1 MSAYK
6 DAVRGTWYASFKYVD
21 IHGKRKT
28 VTKRGFT
35 TKREALAY
43 ENNFIL
49 SKDGKLNMTF
59 GDFVEKHYLP
69 YIKTRIKEST
79 YDTKIAVLEK
89 HVLPYFKDKKL
100 NTITNNLIIQWQNHI
115 MSLKNENGEIYS
127 QTYVKTIHLVLS
139 AILNFAVKNFGL
151 TKNPAALV
159 GSMGSENTREEMK
172 IWTLD
177 EYKLFRDAT
186 MDSPGYFYAFEVLYW
201 TGMREG
207 EMLALTGNDIDFS
220 TRTIRISKTF
230 HRAHKEDIVTSP
242 KTRNS
247 NRVITIPEFLA
258 DELREYIGQLYNYD
272 PAERLF
278 KLQKSSLSR
287 QLDKFAKEAGV
298 KRIRIHDLRHSHVS
312 LLINNGYN
320 ALAIAKRV
328 GHKSIDITY
337 RYSHLFP
344 HVSETIADTLNT
356 LEGDNQNE

>member
-6 DAVRGTWYASFKYVD
+6 DTKRGSWYASFKYVD
-21 IHGKRKT
+21 IYGKRKT
-28 VTKRGFT
+28 VTKRGFA
-35 TKREALAY
+35 TKREALTY
-43 ENNFIL
+43 ESNFLL

-69 YIKTRIKEST
+69 YLKSRIKDST
-79 YDTKIAVLEK
+79 LDTKTAVLEK
-89 HVLPYFKDKKL
+89 HILPYFKDKKL
-100 NTITNNLIIQWQNHI
+100 NAINNNFIIQWQNKI
-115 MSLKNENGEIYS
+115 MSLKNENGENYS

-151 TKNPAALV
+151 AKNPAALV
-159 GSMGSENTREEMK
+159 GSMGSKNTREEMK

-177 EYKLFRDAT
+177 EYKRVREAA
-186 MDSPGYFYAFEVLYW
+186 MDSPAYYYAFEVLYW

-207 EMLALTGNDIDFS
+207 EMLALTANDVDFKNN
-220 TRTIRISKTF
+220 TIRISKTY
-230 HRAHKEDIVTSP
+230 HRAKKEDIVTGP
-242 KTRNS
+242 KTANS
-247 NRVITIPEFLA
+247 NRVITIPEFLKE
-258 DELREYIGQLYNYD
+258 ELKEYIGQLYDYA
-272 PAERLF
+272 PADRLF

-287 QLDKFAKEAGV
+287 QLEKFAKEAGV

-344 HVSETIADTLNT
+344 HVQENIADTLAD
-356 LEGDNQNE
+356 LEGDETDE